1 MACIHTT
8 AIWYVNVDCVDEDGN
23 IFVEMGILHV
33 LWAQNG
39 DGNNPQD
46 RVGREKF
53 MRVGNGIGT
62 IVIM

>member
-1 MACIHTT
+1 M
-8 AIWYVNVDCVDEDGN
+8 DEDVN
-23 IFVEMGILHV
+23 MFVEMGMLHV

-39 DGNNPQD
+39 DGNNPWD
-46 RVGREKF
+46 RVGQEKF